1 MLKTREKS
9 IGLILLVD
17 LMRCWTMA
25 YSESEYEGSLN
36 EMLRQ
41 YDTKD
46 EKSIVIDNLIE
57 GVRKVT

>member
-1 MLKTREKS
+1 
-9 IGLILLVD
+9 
-17 LMRCWTMA
+17 MA

>member
-36 EMLRQ
+36 EMLR
-41 YDTKD
+41 
-46 EKSIVIDNLIE
+46 
-57 GVRKVT
+57 